1 MWWLYTFF
9 QPVLL
14 VTSDLIGSLLPATAR
29 RCELADGDDGAY
41 DDGLW
46 SLWVLSERTCPS
58 DGLVTER
65 YSDGT
70 KCSTWF
76 SYNGW
81 AAANS
86 LEALV
91 ECL

>member
-1 MWWLYTFF
+1 MATMELYPDTM
-9 QPVLL
+9 
-14 VTSDLIGSLLPATAR
+14 GY
-29 RCELADGDDGAY
+29 GKYG
-41 DDGLW
+41 
-46 SLWVLSERTCPS
+46 VLSERTCPS

-70 KCSTWF
+70 LCSTWF

-81 AAANS
+81 AAANA

-91 ECL
+91 EKL